1 MRVMGVD
8 PGLTR
13 AGYAIVE
20 QSAGK
25 LTALDFGTIRGGA
38 AEIPEQLA
46 ALRSRLG
53 EAIAEHHPDAM
64 AVERLFVTRNQR
76 TAIRVGQASGV
87 ALLAAAE
94 AGIPVTEYGPL
105 QVKQAV
111 VGVGSASK
119 DQVSFMVRRILN
131 LSEAPDT
138 ADAAD
143 ALALAICH
151 LHSYR
156 LTERAAGGGR

>member
-1 MRVMGVD
+1 MKVIGVD

-13 AGYAIVE
+13 AGFAVVE
-20 QSAGK
+20 QVGSK
-25 LTALDFGTIRGGA
+25 LRPLEYGTIRGAG
-38 AEIPEQLA
+38 EIPQQLA
-46 ALRSRLG
+46 ALRARLAQ
-53 EAIAEHHPDAM
+53 AIETHRPDEM

-76 TAIRVGQASGV
+76 TAIRVGQASGM

-94 AGIPVTEYGPL
+94 AGMPVVEYGPL

-111 VGVGSASK
+111 VGVGSATK
-119 DQVSFMVRRILN
+119 DQVSFMVRRILS
-131 LSEAPDT
+131 LAEKPET

-151 LHSYR
+151 LHSHK
-156 LTERAAGGGR
+156 LSGRAVAR

>member
-1 MRVMGVD
+1 MGVD

-13 AGYAIVE
+13 AGFAIVE
-20 QSAGK
+20 QAGGRLK
-25 LTALDFGTIRGGA
+25 ALEFGTIRGAGEVA
-38 AEIPEQLA
+38 AQLA
-46 ALRSRLG
+46 ALRARLA
-53 EAIAEHHPDAM
+53 EAISTHRPDEM

-94 AGIPVTEYGPL
+94 GGIPVTEYGPL

-111 VGVGSASK
+111 VGVGSATK
-119 DQVSFMVRRILN
+119 DQVGFMVRRILG
-131 LSEAPDT
+131 LAEQPDT

-156 LTERAAGGGR
+156 LSARAAR

>member
-1 MRVMGVD
+1 MRVLGID

-13 AGYAIVE
+13 AGWGVVEEQGGRLRAI
-20 QSAGK
+20 
-25 LTALDFGTIRGGA
+25 DHGTIRADGEDA
-38 AEIPEQLA
+38 PAQLA
-46 ALRSRLG
+46 ALRTRLADVIVRTEPG
-53 EAIAEHHPDAM
+53 EMAI
-64 AVERLFVTRNQR
+64 ERLFVTRNQR

-87 ALLAAAE
+87 ILLAAAE
-94 AGIPVTEYGPL
+94 AGLPVTEYGPL

-111 VGVGSASK
+111 VGVGNATK
-119 DQVSFMVRRILN
+119 EQVTFMVRRL
-131 LSEAPDT
+131 LGLAGKPDT

-156 LTERAAGGGR
+156 LAARALR

>member
-1 MRVMGVD
+1 MGVD

-13 AGYAIVE
+13 AGFAIVE
-20 QSAGK
+20 QSGSK
-25 LTALDFGTIRGGA
+25 LHALEFGTVRGSG
-38 AEIPEQLA
+38 EVPEQLA
-46 ALRSRLG
+46 ALRSRLAQ
-53 EAIAEHHPDAM
+53 AIESHSPDEM

-76 TAIRVGQASGV
+76 TAIRVGQASGM

-94 AGIPVTEYGPL
+94 AGIPVVEYGPL

-111 VGVGSASK
+111 VGVGSATK
-119 DQVSFMVRRILN
+119 DQVAYMVRRILS
-131 LSEAPDT
+131 LTEQPDT
-138 ADAAD
+138 ADASD

-156 LTERAAGGGR
+156 LSARAVTR